1 MKTVGIALLFLLVRG
16 ASRLVAQVPPASTPN
31 PIYARLQRDEAAAAD
46 QAEKSGHKPC
56 VNLVAVPA
64 SEEDDAAFKAILNAA
79 HSNMEIL
86 LYVSHDP
93 MVKNHGGAMSFRC
106 EVENH
111 DIYETYENWT
121 IYDPDLIQGDAA
133 RDFVFAH
140 EIAHHMNGDTFSDRP
155 RSKQV
160 ELLADSDGAK
170 YLLQMGW
177 NEARLQHALDLLD
190 PPQSP
195 QVGYP
200 TLEERKAIVEGAA
213 APPPLAPPTGLW
225 GRLVPPPPYE
235 GLLDEL
241 QNLKYQ
247 GTIRLQSLRT
257 NGYVCAK
264 GTSDPKISS
273 TKHFSFFDN
282 CGLDPSGLFDLRIDT
297 NDGSGY
303 WIQQP
308 AVPCPKYAGICQYV
322 LESIGD
328 QLQFWNQNLAADAT
342 GWEKELGEQEVFSF
356 EASDRSE
363 GPVRIKSHNRGY
375 IFVDPKTAKLQ
386 NGGSREQA
394 AEFKVVFD
402 PN

>member
-1 MKTVGIALLFLLVRG
+1 MKTVGTVLLLLLVRG
-16 ASRLVAQVPPASTPN
+16 TSRLAAQIPPASTPN
-31 PIYARLQRDEAAAAD
+31 PVYARLQQDEAAAAD
-46 QAEKSGHKPC
+46 RAEKSGHKPC
-56 VNLVAVPA
+56 VNLVAIPA
-64 SEEDDAAFKAILNAA
+64 SEEDDAAFRAILNAA

-93 MVKNHGGAMSFRC
+93 IVKNHGGAMSFRC

-111 DIYETYENWT
+111 DIYEAYENWT

-140 EIAHHMNGDTFSDRP
+140 EIAHHMNGDTSSDRP

-177 NEARLQHALDLLD
+177 NEARLEHALDLLNL
-190 PPQSP
+190 PQSP

-213 APPPLAPPTGLW
+213 TLPPPAPPTGLW
-225 GRLVPPPPYE
+225 GRVTPPPPYE
-235 GLLDEL
+235 KLLDML
-241 QNLKYQ
+241 QNLKFQ
-247 GTIRLQSLRT
+247 GTISLQSLRT
-257 NGYVCAK
+257 NRYVCAK
-264 GTSDPKISS
+264 GASDPKIPPIE
-273 TKHFSFFDN
+273 HFSFFDN
-282 CGLDPSGLFDLRIDT
+282 CGLDQSAQFDLRIDT

-308 AVPCPKYAGICQYV
+308 AVPCPKYAAICQYV
-322 LESIGD
+322 LESVGD
-328 QLQFWNQNLAADAT
+328 QLQFWNQNLAADRY

-356 EASDRSE
+356 EASGRPE
-363 GPVRIKSHNRGY
+363 GLVWIKSHSGGY
-375 IFVDPKTAKLQ
+375 IFVDPKTAKLRT
-386 NGGSREQA
+386 GGSREQA
-394 AEFKVVFD
+394 AEFKIVFD
-402 PN
+402 SN